1 MHRRECTHVRLTH
14 THTTRTNAIAN
25 TVRHWYKS
33 NARTLFDSRVED
45 QSSFVLIE
53 HISRS
58 KVRGGI
64 AVTIVR
70 LGTLHNSLHLR
81 RYLQIYYRSIYMIW
95 SYRSELPSSHDN
107 TPHAV
112 QSDKIIFSLSLSLTH
127 SFTHSLTH
135 SFTYSLTHSFTHS
148 LIHSWFSLCS
158 VYETRLWREFVATKF
173 TRMISEDTLRPL
185 CFQSDLHAIVKTI
198 YNRL

>member
-112 QSDKIIFSLSLSLTH
+112 QSDKIIFSLSLS
-127 SFTHSLTH
+127 HSLI
-135 SFTYSLTHSFTHS
+135 YSLTHSLIHLLTHSFIYSLTHS
-148 LIHSWFSLCS
+148 LLILFVFGLRNAFVKGVRCDEVYSDDIRGHAPSS
-158 VYETRLWREFVATKF
+158 VLSERSTRDRENY
-173 TRMISEDTLRPL
+173 L
-185 CFQSDLHAIVKTI
+185 
-198 YNRL
+198 